1 MRDRLIVPPGFV
13 QKLAELIADCVIVGL
28 VSQSSLVLGE
38 RFRGLSLR
46 VGKLAQVVA
55 RGEDGATAIPV
66 DQVEYRAGEPGP
78 LLLLP
83 RGGYR
88 VRVVDAAGNV
98 VHEGTVRAE

>member
-1 MRDRLIVPPGFV
+1 VKVGGRPAPPRG
-13 QKLAELIADCVIVGL
+13 G
-28 VSQSSLVLGE
+28 SL
-38 RFRGLSLR
+38 
-46 VGKLAQVVA
+46 LAQAVA

-66 DQVEYRAGEPGP
+66 DQVEYRAGEPSP

-83 RGGYR
+83 RGAYR